1 MIYDSRM
8 EEAQSQ
14 RVTELKRQRS
24 LLEQDEKRLRWL
36 IDSKF
41 ASARFKE
48 RTQADLAAVHEDL
61 KRVDADLKRER
72 AN

>member
-1 MIYDSRM
+1 M

-36 IDSKF
+36 LESKF
-41 ASARFKE
+41 ATPKFKE
-48 RTQADLAAVHEDL
+48 KAQADLAAVHEDL
-61 KRVDADLKRER
+61 KRVR
-72 AN
+72 AELE